1 MAAGDIYEELA
12 AHLDKAIAGA
22 PMSPTLIEILK
33 ILYPGEEA
41 ERGRSGCGG
50 DRTQAYLWDG
60 VLSRFAFHRV

>member
-1 MAAGDIYEELA
+1 MAAVDIYEELA

-41 ERGRSGCGG
+41 ERGGRGCSG
-50 DRTQAYLWDG
+50 DRMQAYLWDG
-60 VLSRFAFHRV
+60 VLSRFALHLV